1 MLATLLAACTAVV
14 TLNIFGDPHYP
25 GKHYLNACT
34 MAVALPDMPDSLP
47 DLFSHVDLC
56 LPSG

>member
-1 MLATLLAACTAVV
+1 MLLAACTAVV